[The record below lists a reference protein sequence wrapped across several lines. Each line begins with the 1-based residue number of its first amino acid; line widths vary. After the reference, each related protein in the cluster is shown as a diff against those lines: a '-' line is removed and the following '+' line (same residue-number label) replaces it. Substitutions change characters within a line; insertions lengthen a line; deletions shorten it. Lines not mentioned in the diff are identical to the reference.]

1 MIRRRLALAAAA
13 LALVLPLAGCMTVHG
28 ERADIPSVAPA
39 EAARVLANFAAVDN
53 EATKTWNPQLLG
65 RIESGPLGAIDSAG
79 VRAKHANNPG
89 GNPQFSALAFS
100 DATFWIPEQVGWPK
114 FFVADAAANRGTPG
128 ARWLLLF
135 RRGAAG
141 EPWRAAFLAVTTADS
156 LPALARDRSGHVVPV
171 PLTGGDLLVP
181 PGRLGTTYT
190 AYLQSGAHA
199 DEFAGGGATSQL
211 RATRR
216 DQARTPDSVTQ
227 YADQP
232 ADDGDFAP
240 VALRTR
246 DGGALVFFGT
256 RHQSRS
262 TYRAGYNLAID
273 PDTRAL
279 MTGTP
284 KTSVT
289 LSHVAQQLVTVP
301 KARGGSGAGGPG
313 QVVFVSR
320 LVGLVSASGQ

>member
-1 MIRRRLALAAAA
+1 MIRRRLALRAAT

-39 EAARVLANFAAVDN
+39 EAAKVLSHFATVDN

-65 RIESGPLGAIDSAG
+65 QIESGPLGAIDGAG

-89 GNPQFSALAFS
+89 GNPQFSALEFS
-100 DATFWIPEQVGWPK
+100 DSKFWIPKQVGWPK
-114 FFVADAAANRGTPG
+114 FFVADTATNRGTAG

-135 RRGAAG
+135 RRGAAS

-156 LPALARDRSGHVVPV
+156 LPALATDQGGHVEPV
-171 PLTGGDLLVP
+171 PLTGGDLVLP
-181 PGRLGTTYT
+181 PGKLSSAYT
-190 AYLQSGAHA
+190 GYLQDGTGA
-199 DEFAGGGATSQL
+199 DEFAKGAATSQL
-211 RATRR
+211 RANRHA
-216 DQARTPDSVTQ
+216 QARTPNSVTQ

-232 ADDGDFAP
+232 ASDGDFTP
-240 VALRTR
+240 VALRTK

-256 RHQSRS
+256 RHQSKS

-289 LSHVAQQLVTVP
+289 LSHVAQELVTVP
-301 KARGGSGAGGPG
+301 KSGSGSGSG

-320 LVGLVSASGQ
+320 LVGLVSAAGE